1 MFSHVSV
8 LCDEILLSWKWL
20 NMYLPME
27 ISELTPHLLFLCM
40 QLLIYLLNCLYLNAN
55 FSHFYPFIFF
65 YIFCYNINILHFTP
79 SLCRGCEPTATFTRT
94 HPQQSYI
101 YTSAVFSTV
110 RAMLL
115 KEIPYNIFLFCQTVL
130 TLRHSPRV
138 LLMPKDFLS
147 F

>member
-1 MFSHVSV
+1 MQIF
-8 LCDEILLSWKWL
+8 
-20 NMYLPME
+20 
-27 ISELTPHLLFLCM
+27 LTFTLLF
-40 QLLIYLLNCLYLNAN
+40 
-55 FSHFYPFIFF
+55 FSIFF
-65 YIFCYNINILHFTP
+65 YNINILHFTP

-115 KEIPYNIFLFCQTVL
+115 KEIPYNIFLFCQTVV

-147 F
+147 FQILFIYLQFCRLLIHGYKAPGIFSTLSFIFQNNKLALLMHTWNSTWFYS